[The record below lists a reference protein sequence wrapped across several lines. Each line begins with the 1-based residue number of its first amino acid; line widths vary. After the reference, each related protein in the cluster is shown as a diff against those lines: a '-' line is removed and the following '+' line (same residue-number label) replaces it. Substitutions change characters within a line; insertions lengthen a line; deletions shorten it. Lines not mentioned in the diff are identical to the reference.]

1 MKTLLEIGEALALNA
16 GMKAPTQIVGST
28 TRQCQEIL
36 ELANEAGVELAR
48 RVNWGILT
56 RSTTI
61 TSTGSGDFELPLD
74 YMRMTAAAAV
84 KNGSTILRPVSRSEW
99 NTLVTATGTPR
110 VYHLDGQRAIS
121 FWPYPTAGI
130 TVAIRYQST
139 EWASSGAQFLADDAT
154 PLVKDDLL
162 IKGLIARWRRQKG
175 MSYADEEAE
184 YEAALADYTLSQDG
198 KSV

>member
-1 MKTLLEIGEALALNA
+1 MMTLLQIGEALSLNV
-16 GMKAPTQIVGST
+16 GMKAPSQIVGSS

-36 ELANEAGVELAR
+36 QLANEAGLELAR
-48 RVNWGILT
+48 RVNWGVLT
-56 RSTTI
+56 KSHTI
-61 TSTGSGDFELPLD
+61 TSTGSGAFAMPVD
-74 YMRMTAAAAV
+74 YMRMSAAAGV

-110 VYHLDGQRAIS
+110 VYHLNGERAIS

-130 TVAIRYQST
+130 TIAVRYQSN
-139 EWASSGAQFLADDAT
+139 EWASSGSQFTADDAT

-184 YEAALADYTLSQDG
+184 YEAALNDYVLAQDG